1 MTEGFDTAD
10 LREANAL
17 LDELA
22 CVASPAL
29 AFAAILLESTLAVRP
44 SSELKTYLDDL
55 TRQPGRMS
63 DCRAA
68 RGHPG
73 SSHNGRPRCAG
84 LVIRAPRSVA
94 QLRHERRDLARSKA
108 RASSRRFVGS
118 TSQN

>member
-44 SSELKTYLDDL
+44 SSEQKTYLDDL

-63 DCRAA
+63 DCRWQLAA
-68 RGHPG
+68 ILAPTTMG
-73 SSHNGRPRCAG
+73 GRE
-84 LVIRAPRSVA
+84 APA
-94 QLRHERRDLARSKA
+94 W
-108 RASSRRFVGS
+108 
-118 TSQN
+118 